1 MTAPLPT
8 ASHPLLRLWRYAQ
21 AYRRDIR
28 LATLYSVLNKF
39 FDILP
44 EVLIGVAVDV
54 VVQGDQSYLAR
65 HVLGAVGI
73 TSTWHQL
80 LVLGAVNV
88 LVWGGESLFQY
99 LYELKWRQL
108 AQDLQHALRQD
119 AYAHVQKLD
128 MAYFENQRTGNLMAV
143 LNDDINQAERFLN
156 SGANSIIQVFC
167 SSLMISAVFFA
178 LQPGIALIS
187 LVPVPA
193 ILLGA
198 FWFQNRLAPR
208 YTAVREAA
216 GDVSARLNNNLLGL
230 ATIKAFATEATELD
244 HMAQASNAYRQA
256 NAQAIRIS
264 AAITPVIRMA
274 ILSGFTTT
282 LLYGGWLALHGQLAV
297 GAYSVLVFL
306 TQRLLWPLTGLA
318 EVTDMYQRS
327 MSAIERAMQLIDT
340 PITIAYEGQH
350 FPAAQVQGAIT
361 LQDVRFAYG
370 DVPVLH
376 GISLTVPA
384 GKTTAFVGTTGSGK
398 STLVKLLLRFYE
410 PQQGRILLDGQP
422 IDTLNLQ
429 DLRRAIGYVSQDTFL
444 TDGTVAENIAYGAPD
459 ASEDAIANAAR
470 AAEATD
476 FIGQLPL
483 GFATRIGERGQKLSG
498 GQRQRL
504 ALARAILKNPPI
516 LVLDEATSA
525 VDNETEAAI
534 QRSLDVVSQGR
545 TTLVIAHR
553 LSTVRQA
560 DCIHLMEGGRIVESG
575 THDELLAR
583 EGGYAALWRL
593 QTGERG

>member
-65 HVLGAVGI
+65 HVLGAMGI
-73 TSTWHQL
+73 TSTWNQL

-208 YTAVREAA
+208 YTAVRAAA
-216 GDVSARLNNNLLGL
+216 GDVSARLNNNKD
-230 ATIKAFATEATELD
+230 KAF
-244 HMAQASNAYRQA
+244 
-256 NAQAIRIS
+256 
-264 AAITPVIRMA
+264 
-274 ILSGFTTT
+274 
-282 LLYGGWLALHGQLAV
+282 
-297 GAYSVLVFL
+297 
-306 TQRLLWPLTGLA
+306 
-318 EVTDMYQRS
+318 
-327 MSAIERAMQLIDT
+327 
-340 PITIAYEGQH
+340 
-350 FPAAQVQGAIT
+350 
-361 LQDVRFAYG
+361 
-370 DVPVLH
+370 
-376 GISLTVPA
+376 
-384 GKTTAFVGTTGSGK
+384 
-398 STLVKLLLRFYE
+398 
-410 PQQGRILLDGQP
+410 
-422 IDTLNLQ
+422 
-429 DLRRAIGYVSQDTFL
+429 
-444 TDGTVAENIAYGAPD
+444 
-459 ASEDAIANAAR
+459 
-470 AAEATD
+470 
-476 FIGQLPL
+476 
-483 GFATRIGERGQKLSG
+483 
-498 GQRQRL
+498 
-504 ALARAILKNPPI
+504 LAR
-516 LVLDEATSA
+516 
-525 VDNETEAAI
+525 
-534 QRSLDVVSQGR
+534 Q
-545 TTLVIAHR
+545 
-553 LSTVRQA
+553 
-560 DCIHLMEGGRIVESG
+560 
-575 THDELLAR
+575 
-583 EGGYAALWRL
+583 
-593 QTGERG
+593 